1 MLGVQLLFARSLDP
15 TQEAPIL
22 ARLKELTDAE
32 SAWLAIDRN
41 VSSNA
46 GGSHGADAG
55 AIVPR

>member
-1 MLGVQLLFARSLDP
+1 MPELQLLFSRSLDP

-41 VSSNA
+41 ASSMN
-46 GGSHGADAG
+46 GSDTG